1 MNLVAGSR
9 NSTNSTANSSEDKSQ
24 AHHAARGKVEP
35 ALSRSLSGLA
45 DEDVST
51 SPDLQRALDLVDLH
65 YGVKQKY
72 MQEGGKASLEHARR
86 EVARVTSEIQ

>member
-1 MNLVAGSR
+1 MNLVAGS
-9 NSTNSTANSSEDKSQ
+9 TNSTRSMANSSEDKPQ
-24 AHHAARGKVEP
+24 ADRAARGRTEP

-72 MQEGGKASLEHARR
+72 MKEGGKAGLEHARR